1 MRATLGVGVCSPSQ
15 HLETILSARD
25 QRDLDLLKLAE
36 PLSRYARALQPDPN
50 EAYLLVH
57 NALQAAFASDPRHA
71 RPSEATLRRHI
82 ERDFA
87 QHG

>member
-1 MRATLGVGVCSPSQ
+1 MRATLGAGVCSPPK

-57 NALQAAFASDPRHA
+57 NALQAAFASDA
-71 RPSEATLRRHI
+71 RPSEDTLRRHI